1 MQFYGLFTLRKP
13 VSQQVSS
20 FLVVFGIVFMLLV
33 WYPIVKLGFISEGLL
48 PSPVSVFNSYQDLLN
63 RDGLIPNTI
72 YSFKLN
78 VLGYLEAVAISI
90 PLGFVIGLFPL
101 FREMFRTPLEAL
113 RFLPMTALIGCFIA
127 WFGIYENMKV
137 QFLAMSIV
145 VYLLPVVVQRIQEV
159 SEIYVQTV
167 HTLSTSRWNI
177 IQKVFIP
184 DVLSKV
190 FDDIRVLVAISWT
203 YIIVA
208 EGVNNSGGVGA
219 MCYIAGRQ
227 SRIDKVFAILLVII
241 LVGYVQDKLFMFFD
255 KLLFPFKYE
264 GDHDEN

>member
-1 MQFYGLFTLRKP
+1 
-13 VSQQVSS
+13 
-20 FLVVFGIVFMLLV
+20 
-33 WYPIVKLGFISEGLL
+33 
-48 PSPVSVFNSYQDLLN
+48 
-63 RDGLIPNTI
+63 
-72 YSFKLN
+72 
-78 VLGYLEAVAISI
+78 
-90 PLGFVIGLFPL
+90 
-101 FREMFRTPLEAL
+101 
-113 RFLPMTALIGCFIA
+113 MTALIGCFIA

-137 QFLAMSIV
+137 QFLAVSII

-159 SEIYVQTV
+159 SETYVQTV
-167 HTLSTSRWNI
+167 HTLSTSRLHI
-177 IQKVFIP
+177 ITKVFIP

-227 SRIDKVFAILLVII
+227 SRFDKVFAILLVII
-241 LVGYVQDKLFMFFD
+241 LVGYVQDKLFMYFD
-255 KLLFPFKYE
+255 KLFFPFKYE